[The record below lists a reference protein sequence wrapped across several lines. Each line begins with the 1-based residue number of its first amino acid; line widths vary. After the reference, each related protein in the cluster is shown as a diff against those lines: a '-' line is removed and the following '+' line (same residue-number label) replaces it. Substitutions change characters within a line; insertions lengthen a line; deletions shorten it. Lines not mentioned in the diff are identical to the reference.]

1 MRSSRK
7 LPAVDASA
15 RIRYLD
21 IVQALFEVLFCA
33 SLFICF
39 VDGGEA
45 LWEGILVDV
54 ELVVELG
61 VWIARQSLICHEA
74 LDDG

>member
-1 MRSSRK
+1 MRPSRQ

-21 IVQALFEVLFCA
+21 IVQTLLERLFCV
-33 SLFICF
+33 SLFICL
-39 VDGGEA
+39 VDSGEA
-45 LWEGILVDV
+45 LWERILVDV

-74 LDDG
+74 IDD

>member
-1 MRSSRK
+1 MRPSRQ

-21 IVQALFEVLFCA
+21 IVQALLERLFCV
-33 SLFICF
+33 SLVFGL

-45 LWEGILVDV
+45 LRERILVDV

-61 VWIARQSLICHEA
+61 IRIARQSLICHDA
-74 LDDG
+74 IDD